1 MVNYESVACFG
12 FVETQN
18 VASLL
23 RLTDKHRMPR
33 APKKH

>member
-1 MVNYESVACFG
+1 MNYESFVCFG
-12 FVETQN
+12 SVETQYF
-18 VASLL
+18 ASLL